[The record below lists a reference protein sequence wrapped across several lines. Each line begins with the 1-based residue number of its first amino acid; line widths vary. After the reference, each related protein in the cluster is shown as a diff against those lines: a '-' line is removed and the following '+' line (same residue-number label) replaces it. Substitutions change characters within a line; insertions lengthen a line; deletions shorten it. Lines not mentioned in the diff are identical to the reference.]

1 MNENFKP
8 QQYNQNNKQNGDM
21 IWEKNLTV
29 YEYDFLKSYL
39 YAVHTGN
46 FNDENI
52 IVSRCIAHSALNH
65 RPQAVSALDSGSE
78 TFKIIPDTVLEA
90 TVTWQKE
97 MYEVNISKELIAG
110 NEKLFRVYCLG
121 LSHNARDPKELVE
134 YCLQRALGNSYY
146 KNKILQLKPQ
156 GLYHESFDIKIIEL
170 KGRPLDEMLLPNAAK
185 EAINLMIEAINKFD
199 ELKTPLRYLFSGK
212 PGTGKTETIRSII
225 NTCLGKAT
233 FILTGNYSD
242 LRDVFEFASL
252 FSPAVLCLD
261 DVDLVCGDRFSSG
274 GAPQLGE
281 LLNLMDGLKS
291 SHIFVLAT
299 TNNKKL
305 VDAAASRP
313 GRFDMILDLNMLE
326 PSMYMELIQQR
337 CKNEDVVHMFDESIL
352 NELKIKKVSGAF
364 VVNLIKNLDIRYSLS
379 PEIINRDFILTTIQ
393 NMYKG
398 FYKFVKEAEPSIGFR
413 TN

>member
-1 MNENFKP
+1 MNEYFKP
-8 QQYNQNNKQNGDM
+8 QQNKPNTTQNGEM
-21 IWEKNLTV
+21 AWEKNLTV

-39 YAVHTGN
+39 YAVYKGS
-46 FNDENI
+46 FKDEKI
-52 IVSRCIAHSALNH
+52 KVSRCIAHSALNH

-78 TFKIIPDTVLEA
+78 TFKTIPDTVLEA
-90 TVTWQKE
+90 TIIWQKE

-110 NEKLFRVYCLG
+110 SEKHFRVYSLG
-121 LSHNARDPKELVE
+121 LSQNARDPKELTE
-134 YCLQRALGNSYY
+134 YCLQKALGNSYY
-146 KNKILQLKPQ
+146 KNKILELKPQ

-170 KGRPLDEMLLPNAAK
+170 NGRSLEEMLLPANCK
-185 EAINLMIEAINKFD
+185 DAINLMINAIDKFE

-233 FILTGNYSD
+233 FILTGNYSN
-242 LRDVFEFASL
+242 LREVFEFASL
-252 FSPAVLCLD
+252 FSPVVLCLD

-299 TNNKKL
+299 TNHKQL

-313 GRFDMILDLNMLE
+313 GRFDMILDMNLLE
-326 PSMYMELIQQR
+326 PSMYLELIKQR
-337 CKNEDVVHMFDESIL
+337 CKNEDVVRMFDESIL
-352 NELKIKKVSGAF
+352 NELKNKKVSGAF